1 MVQNLKICS
10 MHKDY
15 ICAIF
20 RNLLVFLVLAFLM
33 KDVMLVAKK
42 EKSVCDCLLS
52 IGREGFAVKRKLR
65 SWQDAATWREL
76 LGRLI
81 ADQQERAR
89 LALAV
94 RVRPT
99 TLQRWVD
106 GTNRPHLENLLELL
120 QGISPEVYPLFLRL
134 LLVEFPALHEEQ
146 VPEKHVIGAI
156 PAEFYAR
163 VLSNLALTPQPLC
176 CQAMQDLILQQT
188 LAHLDPER
196 HGLLASLAVCVP
208 PRADGTVRSLCE
220 RDGLGTPPWPRDLSE
235 RLFFLGSESLVGY
248 AVKLMRPFV
257 INSRDEMTILPVH
270 WSEYERSAA
279 AFPILRKAR
288 IAGGL
293 LVASARDFFFTP
305 ERLAVIEAYSHLAT
319 CIFEEEEFYDPEQV
333 ELVMMPRYTQQ
344 LPYFAGYPRRVL
356 QKVAEASQS
365 GQRATLQR
373 ARDLVAQ
380 DLEEVLLRVFLQ
392 SEGTNQSEHVHR
404 EVQNR

>member
-1 MVQNLKICS
+1 M
-10 MHKDY
+10 
-15 ICAIF
+15 
-20 RNLLVFLVLAFLM
+20 
-33 KDVMLVAKK
+33 
-42 EKSVCDCLLS
+42 
-52 IGREGFAVKRKLR
+52 KRKLR

-81 ADQQERAR
+81 ADQKERAR

-106 GTNRPHLENLLELL
+106 GTNRPHLENLLALL

-134 LLVEFPALHEEQ
+134 LLVEFPTLHEEQ
-146 VPEKHVIGAI
+146 VPEKHIIGAI

-176 CQAMQDLILQQT
+176 CQAMQDLILQQI

-196 HGLLASLAVCVP
+196 HGLLASVAVCVS
-208 PRADGTVRSLCE
+208 PRTDGRVRSLCE

-248 AVKLMRPFV
+248 AVKLMRTFV

-356 QKVAEASQS
+356 QKVAEASQRRIWKRYYCAFS
-365 GQRATLQR
+365 CKAKIQTSQSMCIERCRAADAGEGTPVER
-373 ARDLVAQ
+373 EGRDLGRAVTRPKSLPSLSTGVPSETTAQ
-380 DLEEVLLRVFLQ
+380 APSYMYVVCDPEF
-392 SEGTNQSEHVHR
+392 SYSCNIF
-404 EVQNR
+404 